1 MIEARKA
8 LLDALEAIG
17 HHRESMILAGAQ
29 AIYLQT
35 PNFDS
40 PVEGATRDADL
51 TIDKDLLK
59 ADPLLDVVLTNNGFK
74 LVDPPGRWETPDGII
89 VDLMVPAALVPRE
102 GRSVEMNPHSK
113 LTARRTK
120 GIEGCLVD
128 HTIMRINSL
137 DSVDQ
142 RSFDIRVAKP
152 SALLIAK
159 LHKVNDRI
167 NDRNVS
173 PNKDAHDIYRLLAAT
188 NEVVFRIGL
197 QNLLNNEISESV
209 TLEGLEIL
217 KTLFAESLD
226 SVGNTMAAS
235 ATEGFGIYENVQ
247 NSSYLLASELI
258 QKTI

>member
-59 ADPLLDVVLTNNGFK
+59 ADPLLDVVLSNNGFK
-74 LVDPPGRWETPDGII
+74 LVESPGRWETPDGVI
-89 VDLMVPAALVPRE
+89 VDLMVPAALVPRV

-159 LHKVNDRI
+159 LHKINDRI
-167 NDRNVS
+167 NDRNTS

-188 NEVVFRIGL
+188 EETEFRKGL
-197 QNLLNNEISESV
+197 QMLLNNEISKSV

-217 KTLFAESLD
+217 KVLFAKSLD
-226 SVGNTMAAS
+226 SVGNIMAAS
-235 ATEGFGIYENVQ
+235 ATEGFGIYENIQ
-247 NSSYLLASELI
+247 NSSYLLASDLI